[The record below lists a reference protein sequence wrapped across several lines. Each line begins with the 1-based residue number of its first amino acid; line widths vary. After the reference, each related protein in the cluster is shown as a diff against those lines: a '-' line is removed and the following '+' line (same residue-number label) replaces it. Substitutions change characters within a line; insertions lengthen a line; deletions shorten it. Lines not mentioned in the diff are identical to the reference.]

1 MKILLVEPVETL
13 KERESVESET
23 PFDGLRE
30 RRALLVEPVETLK
43 ECEPAE
49 SEIPL
54 ILSKK
59 KPLMKH

>member
-1 MKILLVEPVETL
+1 LKKREP
-13 KERESVESET
+13 VESET

-43 ECEPAE
+43 ERESME
-49 SEIPL
+49 SETPL